1 MADLWGNFWMLDTE
15 TDQQV
20 ALLRDRYMTMMMM
33 LEQST
38 SSTYRDIKAA
48 GFRPN
53 VDKLLPLNV
62 TWRPAT

>member
-1 MADLWGNFWMLDTE
+1 MLDTE

-33 LEQST
+33 MEQST

-48 GFRPN
+48 DFRPN

-62 TWRPAT
+62 T